1 MTDMGESL
9 DIDDEEA
16 NVLHSE
22 NTTDEDDLNCD
33 SDGEMRDT
41 NGQIMDYN
49 TALLVL

>member
-1 MTDMGESL
+1 MGESL
-9 DIDDEEA
+9 DIDDDDV
-16 NVLHSE
+16 NVIHSE

-33 SDGEMRDT
+33 SDGGEMRDS